1 MYKMGGRKYELVIT
15 LKSDLCAG
23 SGYSHAGIIDS
34 DVCYDCYG
42 FPYIAARRMKG
53 CLREAAELIGLT
65 EDEIGKI
72 FGQGGEE
79 KVSGIYIDNAYIE
92 NYTELR
98 RDCEKLDKQYCKY
111 ITQQNVLS
119 QFTTVKA
126 QTKIEKNGTAK
137 NNSLRFTR
145 TVNHYSPLDPKKE
158 MCFRAQVELPD
169 KLERNETER
178 EKNLEETVDKLK
190 KIAKALRNIGMNRN
204 RGLGSVRCSL
214 EGTVFE
220 KRQESEDGKNTDTER
235 PDVEN
240 IEIRDDK
247 KEYILRYSVRNISP
261 LILSTTNDFKTEKYI
276 SGRSVLGFFA
286 GAYLRSAGKSA
297 DSEDFK
303 DIFLRNQVKFGAL
316 YPAEIIRDDESRI
329 VRKDIYYPAPSYISQ
344 LKKTKKYVNV
354 TKKIPEKE
362 EECKELGLESSY
374 ASENGNRPRRLKGK
388 FVSIRKESD
397 GKNVILVKEPETDI
411 VYHHTKKSNRQNAVD
426 GNLLYT
432 SEVLREQQILAG
444 EIRGKGKYIKE
455 IVKLLKGNTLR
466 FGKSKSA
473 QYGTC
478 VLEGGLEVVCAE
490 EEKKTHTY
498 KKGSLI
504 LAVLESDAVFVNLN
518 GYTVRCDEVREQIK
532 ESLKIEEKEVP
543 SEAGDE
549 KAPLYSEIKTGIL
562 TGYYGKWNLHRP
574 SVPIVKAGSTFEFA
588 LAQDL
593 VTAEDVL
600 WTGENNGEGF
610 GRVRII
616 RNGIYNGKS
625 NKDDSNKS
633 GLSKE
638 GLNCCVA
645 EGKKEESNSKRKK
658 KPEKAADLF
667 GKIIVDEAREVL
679 LREGVNTDLQKQR
692 LQFDN
697 PAALGRIM
705 LMLAESMDKRIEDL
719 EDLKKEMKEVLKKP
733 EDTTEEAAEYMELLR
748 YVDFIKRIDSIK
760 KKPLK
765 DKVADIVSKY
775 ICKIEK
781 LEEAKQDSKEPDKD
795 FDISASVRN
804 FASGSLEYLKY
815 AEELEEAYVFFG
827 KSENDFKKEMAGLW
841 SEYLMAILV
850 QERYNLKHRED
861 SHENS

>member
-1 MYKMGGRKYELVIT
+1 MGGRKYELVIT

-23 SGYSHAGIIDS
+23 SGYSYAGIVDS
-34 DVCYDCYG
+34 DVCYDSNG
-42 FPYIAARRMKG
+42 FPYIAARRLKG
-53 CLREAAELIGLT
+53 CLREAAELIGFT
-65 EDEIGKI
+65 KEEIGKI

-92 NYTELR
+92 NYEELR

-111 ITQQNVLS
+111 ITRQNILS
-119 QFTTVKA
+119 QFTSVKA
-126 QTKIEKNGTAK
+126 QTKIEKSGTAK
-137 NNSLRFTR
+137 DNSLRFTR
-145 TVNHYSPLDPKKE
+145 TVNHYSPLDPKRE
-158 MCFRAQVELPD
+158 MRFRAQVEMPD
-169 KLERNETER
+169 EPERDEAAR

-204 RGLGSVRCSL
+204 RGLGSVKCSL
-214 EGTVFE
+214 EGPVVE
-220 KRQESEDGKNTDTER
+220 KRQDSEDGKNTDSGR
-235 PDVEN
+235 PDIEN
-240 IEIRDDK
+240 IEISDDE

-303 DIFLRNQVKFGAL
+303 NIFLRNQVKFGAL
-316 YPAEIIRDDESRI
+316 YPAEIIRDNESRI
-329 VRKDIYYPAPSYISQ
+329 VRKDIYYPAPAYISQ

-354 TKKIPEKE
+354 TKEVPEKE
-362 EECKELGLESSY
+362 RECEDLGLDPSY

-388 FVSIRKESD
+388 FVSIREESD
-397 GKNVILVKEPETDI
+397 GKNVIMVKEPETDI
-411 VYHHTKKSNRQNAVD
+411 VYHHTKKSKKQNAAD

-432 SEVLREQQILAG
+432 SEVLREQQIFAG
-444 EIRGKGKYIKE
+444 EIRGEGKYIKE
-455 IVKLLKGNTLR
+455 IVNLLKGNTLR

-518 GYTVRCDEVREQIK
+518 GYTVRCDEVREQIRK
-532 ESLKIEEKEVP
+532 SLKIEEKEVP
-543 SEAGDE
+543 SEADDE
-549 KAPLYSEIKTGIL
+549 KAELYSEIKTGIL

-574 SVPIVKAGSTFEFA
+574 SVPVVKAGSTFEFA

-593 VTAEDVL
+593 VTDEDVL

-610 GRVRII
+610 GRLRII
-616 RNGIYNGKS
+616 RNGIYSSSS
-625 NKDDSNKS
+625 NKDDSNKN
-633 GLSKE
+633 
-638 GLNCCVA
+638 GLNCCIA
-645 EGKKEESNSKRKK
+645 EAKKEKSNSKRQKK
-658 KPEKAADLF
+658 QETAAELF
-667 GKIIVDEAREVL
+667 RKIIIDEAREVL
-679 LREGVNTDLQKQR
+679 LRRAVNTDLQKQQ

-705 LMLAESMDKRIEDL
+705 LMLAESMDKRVEDL
-719 EDLKKEMKEVLKKP
+719 EALKKELKEP
-733 EDTTEEAAEYMELLR
+733 EDKTEEAAEYMGVLR

-760 KKPLK
+760 KKSLK
-765 DKVADIVSKY
+765 DKAADIVSKY

-781 LEEAKQDSKEPDKD
+781 LEETKRDSKEPDRD
-795 FDISASVRN
+795 FDISATAED
-804 FASGSLEYLKY
+804 FTGGSLEYLKDV
-815 AEELEEAYVFFG
+815 AELERAYVFFG
-827 KSENDFKKEMAGLW
+827 QSESAFKKEMAGLW

>member
-1 MYKMGGRKYELVIT
+1 MGGRKYELVIT

-23 SGYSHAGIIDS
+23 SGYSYAGIVDS
-34 DVCYDCYG
+34 DVCYDSYG
-42 FPYIAARRMKG
+42 FPYIAARRLKG
-53 CLREAAELIGLT
+53 CLREAAELIGVT
-65 EDEIGKI
+65 KEEIGKI

-92 NYTELR
+92 NYEELR

-111 ITQQNVLS
+111 ITRQNILS
-119 QFTTVKA
+119 QFTSVKA
-126 QTKIEKNGTAK
+126 QTKIEKSGTAK
-137 NNSLRFTR
+137 DNSLRFTR

-158 MCFRAQVELPD
+158 MCFRAQVEMPE
-169 KLERNETER
+169 ERERDEAER

-204 RGLGSVRCSL
+204 RGLGSVKCSL
-214 EGTVFE
+214 EGPVVE
-220 KRQESEDGKNTDTER
+220 KRQDSEDGKNTDSGR
-235 PDVEN
+235 PDLEN
-240 IEIRDDK
+240 IEISVDE

-303 DIFLRNQVKFGAL
+303 NIFLRNQVKFGAL

-329 VRKDIYYPAPSYISQ
+329 VRKDIYYPAPAYISQ

-354 TKKIPEKE
+354 TKEVPEKE
-362 EECKELGLESSY
+362 RECEDLGLDPFY

-388 FVSIRKESD
+388 FVSIREESD
-397 GKNVILVKEPETDI
+397 GKNVIMVKEPETDI
-411 VYHHTKKSNRQNAVD
+411 VYHHTKKSKKQNAAD

-432 SEVLREQQILAG
+432 SEVLREQQIFAG

-518 GYTVRCDEVREQIK
+518 GYTVRCDEVREQIRK
-532 ESLKIEEKEVP
+532 SLKIEEKEVP
-543 SEAGDE
+543 SEADDE
-549 KAPLYSEIKTGIL
+549 KAQPYSEIKAGIL

-574 SVPIVKAGSTFEFA
+574 SVPVVKAGSTFEFA

-593 VTAEDVL
+593 VTDEDVL

-610 GRVRII
+610 GRLRII
-616 RNGIYNGKS
+616 RNGIYSSSS
-625 NKDDSNKS
+625 NKDDSNKN
-633 GLSKE
+633 
-638 GLNCCVA
+638 GLNCCIA
-645 EGKKEESNSKRKK
+645 EAKKEKSNSKRQK
-658 KPEKAADLF
+658 KPETAAELF
-667 GKIIVDEAREVL
+667 RKIIIDEAREVL
-679 LREGVNTDLQKQR
+679 LRRAVNTDLQKQQ

-705 LMLAESMDKRIEDL
+705 LMLAESMDKRVEDL
-719 EDLKKEMKEVLKKP
+719 EALKKELKEP
-733 EDTTEEAAEYMELLR
+733 EDKTEEAAEYMGVLR

-760 KKPLK
+760 KKSLK
-765 DKVADIVSKY
+765 DKAADIVSKY

-781 LEEAKQDSKEPDKD
+781 LEETKRDSKEPDRD
-795 FDISASVRN
+795 FDISATAED
-804 FASGSLEYLKY
+804 FTGGSLEYLKDV
-815 AEELEEAYVFFG
+815 AELERAYVFFG
-827 KSENDFKKEMAGLW
+827 QSESAFKKEMAGLW

-861 SHENS
+861 SHGNS

>member
-1 MYKMGGRKYELVIT
+1 MGGRKYELVIT

-23 SGYSHAGIIDS
+23 SGYSYAGIVDS
-34 DVCYDCYG
+34 DVCYDSYG
-42 FPYIAARRMKG
+42 FPYIAARRLKG
-53 CLREAAELIGLT
+53 CLREAAELIGVT
-65 EDEIGKI
+65 KEEIGKI

-92 NYTELR
+92 NYEELR

-111 ITQQNVLS
+111 ITRQNILS
-119 QFTTVKA
+119 QFTSVKA
-126 QTKIEKNGTAK
+126 QTKIEKSGTAK
-137 NNSLRFTR
+137 DNSLRFTR

-158 MCFRAQVELPD
+158 MCFRAQVEMPE
-169 KLERNETER
+169 ERERDEAER

-204 RGLGSVRCSL
+204 RGLGSVKCSL
-214 EGTVFE
+214 EGPVVE
-220 KRQESEDGKNTDTER
+220 KRQDSEDGKNTDSGR
-235 PDVEN
+235 PDLEN
-240 IEIRDDK
+240 IEISVDE

-303 DIFLRNQVKFGAL
+303 NIFLRNQVKFGAL

-329 VRKDIYYPAPSYISQ
+329 VRKDIYYPAPAYISQ

-354 TKKIPEKE
+354 TKEIPEKE
-362 EECKELGLESSY
+362 RECEDLGLDPSY

-388 FVSIRKESD
+388 FVSIREESD
-397 GKNVILVKEPETDI
+397 GKNVIMVKEPETDI
-411 VYHHTKKSNRQNAVD
+411 VYHHTKKSKKQNAAD

-432 SEVLREQQILAG
+432 SEVLREQQIFAG
-444 EIRGKGKYIKE
+444 EIRGEGRYIKE

-490 EEKKTHTY
+490 KEKKTHTY

-518 GYTVRCDEVREQIK
+518 GYTVRCDEVREQIRK
-532 ESLKIEEKEVP
+532 SLKIEEKEVP
-543 SEAGDE
+543 SEADDE
-549 KAPLYSEIKTGIL
+549 KAELYSEIKTGIL

-574 SVPIVKAGSTFEFA
+574 SVPVVKAGSTFEFA

-610 GRVRII
+610 GRLRII
-616 RNGIYNGKS
+616 RNGIYSSSS
-625 NKDDSNKS
+625 NKDDSNKN
-633 GLSKE
+633 
-638 GLNCCVA
+638 GLNCCIA
-645 EGKKEESNSKRKK
+645 EAKKEESNSKRQK
-658 KPEKAADLF
+658 KPETAAELF
-667 GKIIVDEAREVL
+667 RKIIIDEAREVL
-679 LREGVNTDLQKQR
+679 LRRAVNTDLQKQQ

-705 LMLAESMDKRIEDL
+705 LMLAESMDKRAEDL
-719 EDLKKEMKEVLKKP
+719 EDLKKELKEVLKKP
-733 EDTTEEAAEYMELLR
+733 EDKREEATEYMGVLR

-760 KKPLK
+760 KKSLK
-765 DKVADIVSKY
+765 DKAADIVSKY

-781 LEEAKQDSKEPDKD
+781 LEEAKRDPKEPDKD
-795 FDISASVRN
+795 FDISASARK
-804 FASGSLEYLKY
+804 FDGGSLVYLKY
-815 AEELEEAYVFFG
+815 AEELESAYVFFG
-827 KSENDFKKEMAGLW
+827 QSESAFKKEMAGLW

>member
-1 MYKMGGRKYELVIT
+1 MGGRKYELVIT

-23 SGYSHAGIIDS
+23 SGYSYAGIVDS
-34 DVCYDCYG
+34 DVCYDSNG
-42 FPYIAARRMKG
+42 FPYIAARRLKG
-53 CLREAAELIGLT
+53 CLREAAELIGFT
-65 EDEIGKI
+65 KEEIGKI

-92 NYTELR
+92 NYEELR

-111 ITQQNVLS
+111 ITRQNILS
-119 QFTTVKA
+119 QFTSVKA
-126 QTKIEKNGTAK
+126 QTKIEKSGTAK
-137 NNSLRFTR
+137 DNSLRFTR
-145 TVNHYSPLDPKKE
+145 TVNHYSPLDPKRE
-158 MCFRAQVELPD
+158 MRFRAQVEMPD
-169 KLERNETER
+169 EPERDEAAR

-204 RGLGSVRCSL
+204 RGLGSVKCSL
-214 EGTVFE
+214 EGPVVE
-220 KRQESEDGKNTDTER
+220 KRQDSEDGKNTDSGR
-235 PDVEN
+235 PDIEN
-240 IEIRDDK
+240 IEISDDE

-303 DIFLRNQVKFGAL
+303 NIFLRNQVKFGAL
-316 YPAEIIRDDESRI
+316 YPAEIIRDNESRI
-329 VRKDIYYPAPSYISQ
+329 VRKDIYYPAPAYISQ

-354 TKKIPEKE
+354 TKEVPEKE
-362 EECKELGLESSY
+362 RECEDLGLDPSY

-388 FVSIRKESD
+388 FVSIREKSE
-397 GKNVILVKEPETDI
+397 GKNVILVKELETDI

-432 SEVLREQQILAG
+432 SEVLREQQIFAG

-504 LAVLESDAVFVNLN
+504 LAVLESDAVFVNSN
-518 GYTVRCDEVREQIK
+518 GYTVRCDEVRKQIK
-532 ESLKIEEKEVP
+532 ESLKSEEKEVL
-543 SEAGDE
+543 SEADDE
-549 KAPLYSEIKTGIL
+549 KAELYSEIKTGIL

-574 SVPIVKAGSTFEFA
+574 SVPVVKAGSTFEFA

-593 VTAEDVL
+593 VTDEDVL

-610 GRVRII
+610 GRLRII
-616 RNGIYNGKS
+616 RNGIYSSSS
-625 NKDDSNKS
+625 NKDDSNKN
-633 GLSKE
+633 
-638 GLNCCVA
+638 GLNCCIA
-645 EGKKEESNSKRKK
+645 EAKKEKSNSKRQK
-658 KPEKAADLF
+658 KPETAAELF
-667 GKIIVDEAREVL
+667 RKIIIDEAREVL
-679 LREGVNTDLQKQR
+679 LRRAVNTDLQKQQ

-705 LMLAESMDKRIEDL
+705 LMLAESMDKRVEDL
-719 EDLKKEMKEVLKKP
+719 EALKKELKEP
-733 EDTTEEAAEYMELLR
+733 EDKTEEAAEYMGVLR

-760 KKPLK
+760 KKSLK
-765 DKVADIVSKY
+765 DKAADIVSKY

-781 LEEAKQDSKEPDKD
+781 LEETKRDSKEPDKD
-795 FDISASVRN
+795 FDISASARK
-804 FASGSLEYLKY
+804 FDGGSLVYLKY
-815 AEELEEAYVFFG
+815 AEELESAYVFFG
-827 KSENDFKKEMAGLW
+827 QSESAFKKEMAGLW

>member
-1 MYKMGGRKYELVIT
+1 MGGRKYELVIT

-23 SGYSHAGIIDS
+23 SGYSYAGIVDS
-34 DVCYDCYG
+34 DVCYDSNG
-42 FPYIAARRMKG
+42 FPYIAARRLKG
-53 CLREAAELIGLT
+53 CLREAAELIGFT
-65 EDEIGKI
+65 KEEIGKI

-92 NYTELR
+92 NYEELR

-111 ITQQNVLS
+111 ITRQNILS
-119 QFTTVKA
+119 QFTSVKA
-126 QTKIEKNGTAK
+126 QTKIEKSGTAK
-137 NNSLRFTR
+137 DNSLRFTR
-145 TVNHYSPLDPKKE
+145 TVNHYSPLDPKRE
-158 MCFRAQVELPD
+158 MRFRAQVEMPD
-169 KLERNETER
+169 EPERDEAAR

-204 RGLGSVRCSL
+204 RGLGSVKCSL
-214 EGTVFE
+214 EGPVVE
-220 KRQESEDGKNTDTER
+220 KRQDSEDGKNTDSGR
-235 PDVEN
+235 PDIEN
-240 IEIRDDK
+240 IEISDDE

-303 DIFLRNQVKFGAL
+303 NIFLRNQVKFGAL
-316 YPAEIIRDDESRI
+316 YPAEIIRDNESRI
-329 VRKDIYYPAPSYISQ
+329 VRKDIYYPAPAYISQ

-354 TKKIPEKE
+354 TKEVPEKE
-362 EECKELGLESSY
+362 RECEDLGLDPSY

-388 FVSIRKESD
+388 FVSIREESD
-397 GKNVILVKEPETDI
+397 GKNVIMVKEPETDI
-411 VYHHTKKSNRQNAVD
+411 VYHHTKKSKKQNAAD

-432 SEVLREQQILAG
+432 SEVLREQQIFAG
-444 EIRGKGKYIKE
+444 EIRGEGKYIKE
-455 IVKLLKGNTLR
+455 IVNLLKGNTLR

-518 GYTVRCDEVREQIK
+518 GYTVRCDEVREQIRK
-532 ESLKIEEKEVP
+532 SLKIEEKEVP
-543 SEAGDE
+543 SEADDE
-549 KAPLYSEIKTGIL
+549 KAELYSEIKTGIL

-574 SVPIVKAGSTFEFA
+574 SVPVVKAGSTFEFA

-593 VTAEDVL
+593 VTDEDVL

-610 GRVRII
+610 GRLRII
-616 RNGIYNGKS
+616 RNGIYSSSS
-625 NKDDSNKS
+625 NKDDSNKN
-633 GLSKE
+633 
-638 GLNCCVA
+638 GLNCCIA
-645 EGKKEESNSKRKK
+645 EAKKEKSNSKRQK
-658 KPEKAADLF
+658 KPETAAELF
-667 GKIIVDEAREVL
+667 RKIIIDEAREVL
-679 LREGVNTDLQKQR
+679 LRRAVNTDLQKQQ

-705 LMLAESMDKRIEDL
+705 LMLAESMDKRVEDL
-719 EDLKKEMKEVLKKP
+719 EALKKELKEP
-733 EDTTEEAAEYMELLR
+733 EDKTEEAAEYMGVLR

-760 KKPLK
+760 KKSLK
-765 DKVADIVSKY
+765 DKAADIVSKY

-781 LEEAKQDSKEPDKD
+781 LEETKRDSKEPDRD
-795 FDISASVRN
+795 FDISATAED
-804 FASGSLEYLKY
+804 FTGGSLEYLKDV
-815 AEELEEAYVFFG
+815 AELERAYVFFG
-827 KSENDFKKEMAGLW
+827 QSESAFKKEMAGLW

>member
-1 MYKMGGRKYELVIT
+1 MGGRKYELVIT

-23 SGYSHAGIIDS
+23 SGYSYAGIVDS
-34 DVCYDCYG
+34 DVCYDSNG
-42 FPYIAARRMKG
+42 FPYIAARRLKG
-53 CLREAAELIGLT
+53 CLREAAELIGFT
-65 EDEIGKI
+65 KEEIGKI

-92 NYTELR
+92 NYEELR

-111 ITQQNVLS
+111 ITRQNILS
-119 QFTTVKA
+119 QFTSVKA
-126 QTKIEKNGTAK
+126 QTKIEKSGTAK
-137 NNSLRFTR
+137 DNSLRFTR
-145 TVNHYSPLDPKKE
+145 TVNHYSPLDPKRE
-158 MCFRAQVELPD
+158 MRFRAQVEMPD
-169 KLERNETER
+169 EPERDEAAR

-204 RGLGSVRCSL
+204 RGLGSVKCSL
-214 EGTVFE
+214 EGPVVE
-220 KRQESEDGKNTDTER
+220 KRQDSEEAKNTDSGR
-235 PDVEN
+235 PD
-240 IEIRDDK
+240 IEISGDE

-286 GAYLRSAGKSA
+286 GAYLSSAGKSA

-303 DIFLRNQVKFGAL
+303 NIFLRNQVKFGAL
-316 YPAEIIRDDESRI
+316 YPAEIIRDNESRI
-329 VRKDIYYPAPSYISQ
+329 VRKDIYYPAPAYISQ

-354 TKKIPEKE
+354 TKEVPEKE
-362 EECKELGLESSY
+362 RECEDLGLDPSY

-388 FVSIRKESD
+388 FVSIREKSE
-397 GKNVILVKEPETDI
+397 GKNVILVKELETDI

-432 SEVLREQQILAG
+432 SEVLREQQIFAG

-504 LAVLESDAVFVNLN
+504 LAVLESDAVFVNSN
-518 GYTVRCDEVREQIK
+518 GYTVRCDEVRKQIK
-532 ESLKIEEKEVP
+532 ESLKSEEKEVL
-543 SEAGDE
+543 SEADDE
-549 KAPLYSEIKTGIL
+549 KAELYSEIKTGIL

-574 SVPIVKAGSTFEFA
+574 SVPVVKAGSTFEFA

-593 VTAEDVL
+593 VTDEDVL

-610 GRVRII
+610 GRLRII
-616 RNGIYNGKS
+616 RNGIYSSSS
-625 NKDDSNKS
+625 NKDDSNKN
-633 GLSKE
+633 
-638 GLNCCVA
+638 GLNCCIA
-645 EGKKEESNSKRKK
+645 EAKKEKSNSKRQK
-658 KPEKAADLF
+658 KPETAAELF
-667 GKIIVDEAREVL
+667 RKIIIDEAREVL
-679 LREGVNTDLQKQR
+679 LRRAVNTDLQKQQ

-705 LMLAESMDKRIEDL
+705 LMLAESMDKRVEDL
-719 EDLKKEMKEVLKKP
+719 EALKKELKEP
-733 EDTTEEAAEYMELLR
+733 EDKTEEAAEYMGVLR

-760 KKPLK
+760 KKSLK
-765 DKVADIVSKY
+765 DKAADIVSTY

-781 LEEAKQDSKEPDKD
+781 LEETKRDPKEPDWD
-795 FDISASVRN
+795 FDVSASARK
-804 FASGSLEYLKY
+804 FDGGSLEYLDD
-815 AEELEEAYVFFG
+815 ASELESAYVFFG
-827 KSENDFKKEMAGLW
+827 QSESAFKKEMAGLW

>member
-1 MYKMGGRKYELVIT
+1 MGGRKYELVIT

-23 SGYSHAGIIDS
+23 SGYSYAGIVDS
-34 DVCYDCYG
+34 DVCYDSYG
-42 FPYIAARRMKG
+42 FPYIAARRLKG
-53 CLREAAELIGLT
+53 CLREAAELIGVAK
-65 EDEIGKI
+65 EEIGKI

-92 NYTELR
+92 SYAELR
-98 RDCEKLDKQYCKY
+98 KDCEKLDKQYRKY
-111 ITQQNVLS
+111 ITRQNILS
-119 QFTTVKA
+119 QFTSVKA
-126 QTKIEKNGTAK
+126 QTKIEKSGTAK
-137 NNSLRFTR
+137 DNSLRFTR
-145 TVNHYSPLDPKKE
+145 TVNHYSPLAPKKE
-158 MCFRAQVELPD
+158 MCFRAQVEMPD
-169 KLERNETER
+169 EPERNEAER
-178 EKNLEETVDKLK
+178 EKNLEETVDQLK

-214 EGTVFE
+214 EGPVFE
-220 KRQESEDGKNTDTER
+220 KRQDSEDGKKTDSGQ
-235 PDVEN
+235 PDLEN
-240 IEIRDDK
+240 IEISDDE
-247 KEYILRYSVRNISP
+247 KEYILRYSVKNMSP

-303 DIFLRNQVKFGAL
+303 DIFLRNGVKFGAL
-316 YPAEIIRDDESRI
+316 YPAEIIRDDEGRI
-329 VRKDIYYPAPSYISQ
+329 VRKDIYYPAPAYISQ

-354 TKKIPEKE
+354 TKEIPEKQK
-362 EECKELGLESSY
+362 ECEALGLDPSY
-374 ASENGNRPRRLKGK
+374 ATENGNRPRRLKGK
-388 FVSIRKESD
+388 FVSIREESD

-432 SEVLREQQILAG
+432 SEVLREQQIFAG
-444 EIRGKGKYIKE
+444 EIRGKDKYIKE
-455 IVKLLKGNTLR
+455 IVQILKGNTLR

-490 EEKKTHTY
+490 DEKKKHIY
-498 KKGSLI
+498 KKDSLI
-504 LAVLESDAVFVNLN
+504 LAVLESDAVFVNSN

-532 ESLKIEEKEVP
+532 ESLKNGEKEVL
-543 SEAGDE
+543 SEADDE
-549 KAPLYSEIKTGIL
+549 KAELYSEIKTGIL

-574 SVPIVKAGSTFEFA
+574 SVPVVKAGSTFEFV

-610 GRVRII
+610 GRLRII
-616 RNGIYNGKS
+616 RNGIYNRKS

-633 GLSKE
+633 GLNKDD
-638 GLNCCVA
+638 LNFCIA
-645 EGKKEESNSKRKK
+645 EAKKEESNSKRQK
-658 KPEKAADLF
+658 KPETAAELF
-667 GKIIVDEAREVL
+667 RKIIIDEAREVL
-679 LREGVNTDLQKQR
+679 LREGVNTDLQKQQ
-692 LQFDN
+692 LQFEN

-705 LMLAESMDKRIEDL
+705 LMLAESMDKRAEDL
-719 EDLKKEMKEVLKKP
+719 VDLKKELTEVLKNL
-733 EDTTEEAAEYMELLR
+733 EDKTEEASEYMELLR

-760 KKPLK
+760 KKSLK
-765 DKVADIVSKY
+765 DKAADIVSKY
-775 ICKIEK
+775 ICKIEQ
-781 LEEAKQDSKEPDKD
+781 LEETKRDPKEPDRD
-795 FDISASVRN
+795 FDISASARK
-804 FASGSLEYLKY
+804 FDGGSLEYLKDV
-815 AEELEEAYVFFG
+815 AELESAYVFFG
-827 KSENDFKKEMAGLW
+827 QSEPAFKKEMAGLW

>member
-1 MYKMGGRKYELVIT
+1 MGGRKYELVIT

-23 SGYSHAGIIDS
+23 SGYSYAGIVDS
-34 DVCYDCYG
+34 DVCYDSNG
-42 FPYIAARRMKG
+42 FPYIAARRLKG
-53 CLREAAELIGLT
+53 CLREAAELIGFT
-65 EDEIGKI
+65 KEEIGKI

-92 NYTELR
+92 NYEELR

-111 ITQQNVLS
+111 ITRQNILS
-119 QFTTVKA
+119 QFTSVKA
-126 QTKIEKNGTAK
+126 QTKIEKSGTAK
-137 NNSLRFTR
+137 DNSLRFTR
-145 TVNHYSPLDPKKE
+145 TVNHYSPLDPKRE
-158 MCFRAQVELPD
+158 MRFRAQVEMPD
-169 KLERNETER
+169 EPERNEAAR

-204 RGLGSVRCSL
+204 RGLGSVKCSL
-214 EGTVFE
+214 EGPVVE
-220 KRQESEDGKNTDTER
+220 KRQDSEDGKNTDSGR
-235 PDVEN
+235 PDIEN
-240 IEIRDDK
+240 IEISDDE

-303 DIFLRNQVKFGAL
+303 NIFLRNQVKFGAL
-316 YPAEIIRDDESRI
+316 YPAEIIRDNESRI
-329 VRKDIYYPAPSYISQ
+329 VRKDIYYPAPAYISQ

-354 TKKIPEKE
+354 TKEVPEKE
-362 EECKELGLESSY
+362 RECEDLGLDPSY

-388 FVSIRKESD
+388 FVSIREKSE
-397 GKNVILVKEPETDI
+397 GKNVILVKELETDI

-432 SEVLREQQILAG
+432 SEVLREQQIFAG

-504 LAVLESDAVFVNLN
+504 LAVLESDAVFVNSN
-518 GYTVRCDEVREQIK
+518 GYTVRCDEVRKQIK
-532 ESLKIEEKEVP
+532 ESLKSEEKEVL
-543 SEAGDE
+543 SEADDE
-549 KAPLYSEIKTGIL
+549 KAELYSEIKTGIL
-562 TGYYGKWNLHRP
+562 IGYYGKWNLHRP
-574 SVPIVKAGSTFEFA
+574 SVPVVKAGSTFEFA

-593 VTAEDVL
+593 VTDEDVL

-610 GRVRII
+610 GRLRII
-616 RNGIYNGKS
+616 RNGIYSSSS
-625 NKDDSNKS
+625 NKDDSNKN
-633 GLSKE
+633 
-638 GLNCCVA
+638 GLNCCIA
-645 EGKKEESNSKRKK
+645 EAKKEKSNSKRQK
-658 KPEKAADLF
+658 KPETAAELF
-667 GKIIVDEAREVL
+667 RKIIIDEAREVL
-679 LREGVNTDLQKQR
+679 LRRAVNTDLQKQQ

-705 LMLAESMDKRIEDL
+705 LMLAESMDKRVEDL
-719 EDLKKEMKEVLKKP
+719 EALKKELKEP
-733 EDTTEEAAEYMELLR
+733 EDKTEEAAEYMGVLR

-760 KKPLK
+760 KKSLK
-765 DKVADIVSKY
+765 DKAADIVSKY

-781 LEEAKQDSKEPDKD
+781 LEETKRDSKEPDRD
-795 FDISASVRN
+795 FDISATAED
-804 FASGSLEYLKY
+804 FTGGSLEYLKDV
-815 AEELEEAYVFFG
+815 AEIERAYVFFG
-827 KSENDFKKEMAGLW
+827 QSESAFKKEMAGLW

-861 SHENS
+861 SHGNS

>member
-1 MYKMGGRKYELVIT
+1 MGGRKYELVIT

-23 SGYSHAGIIDS
+23 SGYSYAGIVDS
-34 DVCYDCYG
+34 DVCYDSNG
-42 FPYIAARRMKG
+42 FPYIAARRLKG
-53 CLREAAELIGLT
+53 CLREAAELIGFT
-65 EDEIGKI
+65 KEEIGKI

-92 NYTELR
+92 NYEELR

-111 ITQQNVLS
+111 ITRQNILS
-119 QFTTVKA
+119 QFTSVKA
-126 QTKIEKNGTAK
+126 QTKIEKSGTAK
-137 NNSLRFTR
+137 DNSLRFTR
-145 TVNHYSPLDPKKE
+145 TVNHYSPLDPKRE
-158 MCFRAQVELPD
+158 MRFRAQVEMPD
-169 KLERNETER
+169 EPERDEAAR

-204 RGLGSVRCSL
+204 RGLGSVKCSL
-214 EGTVFE
+214 EGPVVE
-220 KRQESEDGKNTDTER
+220 KRQDSEEAKNTDSGR
-235 PDVEN
+235 PD
-240 IEIRDDK
+240 IEISGDE

-286 GAYLRSAGKSA
+286 GAYLSSAGKSA

-303 DIFLRNQVKFGAL
+303 NIFLRNQVKFGAL
-316 YPAEIIRDDESRI
+316 YPAEIIRDNESRI
-329 VRKDIYYPAPSYISQ
+329 VRKDIYYPAPAYISQ

-354 TKKIPEKE
+354 TKEVPEKE
-362 EECKELGLESSY
+362 RECEDLGLDPSY

-388 FVSIRKESD
+388 FVSIREKSE
-397 GKNVILVKEPETDI
+397 GKNVILVKELETDI

-432 SEVLREQQILAG
+432 SEVLREQQIFAG

-504 LAVLESDAVFVNLN
+504 LAVLESDAVFVNSN
-518 GYTVRCDEVREQIK
+518 GYTVRCDEVRKQIK
-532 ESLKIEEKEVP
+532 ESLKSEEKEVL
-543 SEAGDE
+543 SEADDE
-549 KAPLYSEIKTGIL
+549 KAELYSEIKTGIL

-574 SVPIVKAGSTFEFA
+574 SVPVVKAGSTFEFA

-593 VTAEDVL
+593 VTDEDVL

-610 GRVRII
+610 GRLRII
-616 RNGIYNGKS
+616 RNGIYSSSS
-625 NKDDSNKS
+625 NKDDSNKN
-633 GLSKE
+633 
-638 GLNCCVA
+638 GLNCCIA
-645 EGKKEESNSKRKK
+645 EAKKEKSNSKRQK
-658 KPEKAADLF
+658 KPETAAELF
-667 GKIIVDEAREVL
+667 RKIIIDEAREVL
-679 LREGVNTDLQKQR
+679 LRRAVNTDLQKQQ

-705 LMLAESMDKRIEDL
+705 LMLAESMDKRVEDL
-719 EDLKKEMKEVLKKP
+719 EALKKELKEP
-733 EDTTEEAAEYMELLR
+733 EDKTEEAAEYMGVLR

-760 KKPLK
+760 KKSLK
-765 DKVADIVSKY
+765 DKAADIVSKY

-781 LEEAKQDSKEPDKD
+781 LEETKRDPKEPDRD
-795 FDISASVRN
+795 FDVSASARK
-804 FASGSLEYLKY
+804 FDGGSLEYLDD
-815 AEELEEAYVFFG
+815 ASELESAYVFFG
-827 KSENDFKKEMAGLW
+827 QSEFAFKKEMAGLW

>member
-1 MYKMGGRKYELVIT
+1 MGGRKYELVIT

-23 SGYSHAGIIDS
+23 SGYSYAGIVDS
-34 DVCYDCYG
+34 DVCYDSYG
-42 FPYIAARRMKG
+42 FPYIAARRLKG
-53 CLREAAELIGLT
+53 CLREAAELIGVT
-65 EDEIGKI
+65 KEEIGKI

-92 NYTELR
+92 NYEELR

-111 ITQQNVLS
+111 ITRQNILS
-119 QFTTVKA
+119 QFTSVKA
-126 QTKIEKNGTAK
+126 QTKIEKSGTAK
-137 NNSLRFTR
+137 DNSLRFTR

-158 MCFRAQVELPD
+158 MCFRAQVEMPE
-169 KLERNETER
+169 ERERDEAER

-204 RGLGSVRCSL
+204 RGLGSVKCSL
-214 EGTVFE
+214 EGPVVE
-220 KRQESEDGKNTDTER
+220 KRQDSEDGKNTDSGR
-235 PDVEN
+235 PDLEN
-240 IEIRDDK
+240 IEISVDE

-303 DIFLRNQVKFGAL
+303 NIFLRNQVKFGAL

-329 VRKDIYYPAPSYISQ
+329 VRKDIYYPAPAYISQ

-354 TKKIPEKE
+354 TKEIPEKE
-362 EECKELGLESSY
+362 RECEDLGLDPSY

-388 FVSIRKESD
+388 FVSIREESD
-397 GKNVILVKEPETDI
+397 GKNVIMVKEPETDI
-411 VYHHTKKSNRQNAVD
+411 VYHHTKKSKKQNAAD

-432 SEVLREQQILAG
+432 SEVLREQQIFAG
-444 EIRGKGKYIKE
+444 EIRGEGRYIKE

-518 GYTVRCDEVREQIK
+518 GYTVRCDEVREQIRK
-532 ESLKIEEKEVP
+532 SLKIEEKEVP
-543 SEAGDE
+543 SEADDE
-549 KAPLYSEIKTGIL
+549 KAELYSEIKTGIL

-574 SVPIVKAGSTFEFA
+574 SVPVVKAGSTFEFA

-610 GRVRII
+610 GRLRII
-616 RNGIYNGKS
+616 RNGIYSSSS
-625 NKDDSNKS
+625 NKDDSNKN
-633 GLSKE
+633 
-638 GLNCCVA
+638 GLNCCIA
-645 EGKKEESNSKRKK
+645 EAKKEESNSKRQK
-658 KPEKAADLF
+658 KPETAAELF
-667 GKIIVDEAREVL
+667 RKIIIDEAREVL
-679 LREGVNTDLQKQR
+679 LRRAVNTDLQKQQ

-705 LMLAESMDKRIEDL
+705 LMLAESMDKRAEDL
-719 EDLKKEMKEVLKKP
+719 EDLKKELKEVLKKP
-733 EDTTEEAAEYMELLR
+733 EDKREEATEYMGVLR

-760 KKPLK
+760 KKSLK
-765 DKVADIVSKY
+765 DKAADIVSKY

-781 LEEAKQDSKEPDKD
+781 LEEAKRDPKEPDKD
-795 FDISASVRN
+795 FDISASARK
-804 FASGSLEYLKY
+804 FDGGSLVYLKY
-815 AEELEEAYVFFG
+815 AEELESAYVFFG
-827 KSENDFKKEMAGLW
+827 QSESAFKKEMAGLW

>member
-1 MYKMGGRKYELVIT
+1 MGGRKYELVIT

-23 SGYSHAGIIDS
+23 SGYSYAGIVDS
-34 DVCYDCYG
+34 DVCYDSYG
-42 FPYIAARRMKG
+42 FPYIAARRLKG
-53 CLREAAELIGLT
+53 CLREAAELIGVT
-65 EDEIGKI
+65 KEEIGKI

-92 NYTELR
+92 NYEELR

-111 ITQQNVLS
+111 ITRQNILS
-119 QFTTVKA
+119 QFTSVKA
-126 QTKIEKNGTAK
+126 QTKIEKSGTAK
-137 NNSLRFTR
+137 DNSLRFTR

-158 MCFRAQVELPD
+158 MCFRAQVEMPE
-169 KLERNETER
+169 ERERDEAER

-204 RGLGSVRCSL
+204 RGLGSVKCSL
-214 EGTVFE
+214 EGPVVE
-220 KRQESEDGKNTDTER
+220 KRQDSEDGKNTDSGR
-235 PDVEN
+235 PDLEN
-240 IEIRDDK
+240 IEISVDE

-303 DIFLRNQVKFGAL
+303 NIFLRNQVKFGAL

-329 VRKDIYYPAPSYISQ
+329 VRKDIYYPAPAYISQ

-354 TKKIPEKE
+354 TKEIPEKE
-362 EECKELGLESSY
+362 RECEDLGLDPSY

-388 FVSIRKESD
+388 FVSIREESD
-397 GKNVILVKEPETDI
+397 GKNVIMVKEPETDI
-411 VYHHTKKSNRQNAVD
+411 VYHHTKKSKKQNAAD

-432 SEVLREQQILAG
+432 SEVLREQQIFAG
-444 EIRGKGKYIKE
+444 EIRGEGKYIKE
-455 IVKLLKGNTLR
+455 IVNLLKGNTLR

-518 GYTVRCDEVREQIK
+518 GYTVRCDEVREQIRK
-532 ESLKIEEKEVP
+532 SLKIEEKEVP
-543 SEAGDE
+543 SEADDE
-549 KAPLYSEIKTGIL
+549 KAQPYSEIKAGIL

-574 SVPIVKAGSTFEFA
+574 SVPVVKAGSTFEFA

-593 VTAEDVL
+593 VTDEDVL

-610 GRVRII
+610 GRLRII
-616 RNGIYNGKS
+616 RNGIYSSSS
-625 NKDDSNKS
+625 NKDDSNKN
-633 GLSKE
+633 
-638 GLNCCVA
+638 GLNCCIA
-645 EGKKEESNSKRKK
+645 EAKKEKSNSKRQK
-658 KPEKAADLF
+658 KPETAAELF
-667 GKIIVDEAREVL
+667 RKIIIDEAREVL
-679 LREGVNTDLQKQR
+679 LRRAVNTDLQKQQ

-705 LMLAESMDKRIEDL
+705 LMLAESMDKRVEDL
-719 EDLKKEMKEVLKKP
+719 EALKKELKEP
-733 EDTTEEAAEYMELLR
+733 EDKTEEAAEYMGVLR

-760 KKPLK
+760 KKSLK
-765 DKVADIVSKY
+765 DKAADIVSKY

-781 LEEAKQDSKEPDKD
+781 LEETKRDPKEPDRD
-795 FDISASVRN
+795 FDISATAED
-804 FASGSLEYLKY
+804 FTGGSLEYLKDV
-815 AEELEEAYVFFG
+815 AELERAYVFFG
-827 KSENDFKKEMAGLW
+827 QSESAFKKEMAGLW

>member
-1 MYKMGGRKYELVIT
+1 MGGRKYELVIT

-23 SGYSHAGIIDS
+23 SGYSYAGIVDS
-34 DVCYDCYG
+34 DVCYDSNG
-42 FPYIAARRMKG
+42 FPYIAARRLKG
-53 CLREAAELIGLT
+53 CLREAAELIGFT
-65 EDEIGKI
+65 KEEIGKI

-92 NYTELR
+92 NYEELR

-111 ITQQNVLS
+111 ITRQNILS
-119 QFTTVKA
+119 QFTSVKA
-126 QTKIEKNGTAK
+126 QTKIEKSGTAK
-137 NNSLRFTR
+137 DNSLRFTR
-145 TVNHYSPLDPKKE
+145 TVNHYSPLDPKRE
-158 MCFRAQVELPD
+158 MRFRAQVEMPD
-169 KLERNETER
+169 EPERNEAAR

-204 RGLGSVRCSL
+204 RGLGSVKCSL
-214 EGTVFE
+214 EGPVVE
-220 KRQESEDGKNTDTER
+220 KRQDSEDGKNTDSGR
-235 PDVEN
+235 PDIEN
-240 IEIRDDK
+240 IEISDDE

-303 DIFLRNQVKFGAL
+303 NIFLRNQVKFGAL
-316 YPAEIIRDDESRI
+316 YPAEIIRDNESRI
-329 VRKDIYYPAPSYISQ
+329 VRKDIYYPAPAYISQ

-354 TKKIPEKE
+354 TKEVPEKE
-362 EECKELGLESSY
+362 RECEDLGLDPSY

-388 FVSIRKESD
+388 FVSIREESD
-397 GKNVILVKEPETDI
+397 GKNVIMVKEPETDI
-411 VYHHTKKSNRQNAVD
+411 VYHHTKKSKKQNAAD

-432 SEVLREQQILAG
+432 SEVLREQQIFAG
-444 EIRGKGKYIKE
+444 EIRGEGKYIKE
-455 IVKLLKGNTLR
+455 IVNLLKGNTLR

-504 LAVLESDAVFVNLN
+504 LAVLESDAVFVNSN
-518 GYTVRCDEVREQIK
+518 GYTVRCDEVRKQIK
-532 ESLKIEEKEVP
+532 ESLKSEEKEVL
-543 SEAGDE
+543 SEADDE
-549 KAPLYSEIKTGIL
+549 KAELYSEIKTGIL

-574 SVPIVKAGSTFEFA
+574 SVPVVKAGSTFEFA

-593 VTAEDVL
+593 VTDEDVL

-610 GRVRII
+610 GRLRII
-616 RNGIYNGKS
+616 RNGIYSSSS
-625 NKDDSNKS
+625 NKDDSNKN
-633 GLSKE
+633 
-638 GLNCCVA
+638 GLNCCIA
-645 EGKKEESNSKRKK
+645 EAKKEKSNSKRQK
-658 KPEKAADLF
+658 KPETAAELF
-667 GKIIVDEAREVL
+667 RKIIIDEAREVL
-679 LREGVNTDLQKQR
+679 LRRAVNTNLQKQQ

-705 LMLAESMDKRIEDL
+705 LMLAESMDKRVEDL
-719 EDLKKEMKEVLKKP
+719 EALKKELKEP
-733 EDTTEEAAEYMELLR
+733 EDKTEEAAEYMGVLR

-760 KKPLK
+760 KKSLK
-765 DKVADIVSKY
+765 DKAADIVSKY

-781 LEEAKQDSKEPDKD
+781 LEETKRDSKEPDRD
-795 FDISASVRN
+795 FDISATAED
-804 FASGSLEYLKY
+804 FTGGSLEYLKDV
-815 AEELEEAYVFFG
+815 AELERAYVFFG
-827 KSENDFKKEMAGLW
+827 QSESAFKKEMAGLW

-861 SHENS
+861 SHGNS

>member
-1 MYKMGGRKYELVIT
+1 MGGRKYELVIT

-23 SGYSHAGIIDS
+23 SGYSYAGIVDS
-34 DVCYDCYG
+34 DVCYDSNG
-42 FPYIAARRMKG
+42 FPYIAARRLKG
-53 CLREAAELIGLT
+53 CLREAAELIGFT
-65 EDEIGKI
+65 KEEIGKI

-92 NYTELR
+92 NYEELR

-111 ITQQNVLS
+111 ITRQNILS
-119 QFTTVKA
+119 QFTSVKA
-126 QTKIEKNGTAK
+126 QTKIEKSGTAK
-137 NNSLRFTR
+137 DNSLRFTR
-145 TVNHYSPLDPKKE
+145 TVNHYSPLDPKRE
-158 MCFRAQVELPD
+158 MRFRAQVEMPD
-169 KLERNETER
+169 EPERDEAAR

-204 RGLGSVRCSL
+204 RGLGSVKCSL
-214 EGTVFE
+214 EGPVVE
-220 KRQESEDGKNTDTER
+220 KRQDSEDGKNTDSGR
-235 PDVEN
+235 PDIEN
-240 IEIRDDK
+240 IEISDDE

-303 DIFLRNQVKFGAL
+303 NIFLRNQVKFGAL
-316 YPAEIIRDDESRI
+316 YPAEIIRDNESRI
-329 VRKDIYYPAPSYISQ
+329 VRKDIYYPAPAYISQ

-354 TKKIPEKE
+354 TKEVPEKE
-362 EECKELGLESSY
+362 RECEDLGLDPSY

-388 FVSIRKESD
+388 FVSIREESD
-397 GKNVILVKEPETDI
+397 GKNVIMVKEPETDI
-411 VYHHTKKSNRQNAVD
+411 VYHHTKKSKKQNADD
-426 GNLLYT
+426 GKHLYT
-432 SEVLREQQILAG
+432 SEVLREQQIFAG
-444 EIRGKGKYIKE
+444 EIRGEGKYIKE
-455 IVKLLKGNTLR
+455 IVNLLKGNTLR

-518 GYTVRCDEVREQIK
+518 GYTVRCDEVREQIRK
-532 ESLKIEEKEVP
+532 SLKIEEKEVP
-543 SEAGDE
+543 SEADDE
-549 KAPLYSEIKTGIL
+549 KAELYSEIKTGIL

-574 SVPIVKAGSTFEFA
+574 SVPVVKAGSTFEFA

-593 VTAEDVL
+593 VTDEDVL

-610 GRVRII
+610 GRLRII
-616 RNGIYNGKS
+616 RNGIYSSSS
-625 NKDDSNKS
+625 NKDDSNKN
-633 GLSKE
+633 
-638 GLNCCVA
+638 GLNCCIA
-645 EGKKEESNSKRKK
+645 EAKKEKSNSKRQK
-658 KPEKAADLF
+658 KPETAAELF
-667 GKIIVDEAREVL
+667 RKIIIDEAREVL
-679 LREGVNTDLQKQR
+679 LRRAVNTDLQKQQ

-705 LMLAESMDKRIEDL
+705 LMLAESMDKRVEDL
-719 EDLKKEMKEVLKKP
+719 EALKKELKEP
-733 EDTTEEAAEYMELLR
+733 EDKTEEAAEYMGVLR

-760 KKPLK
+760 KKSLK
-765 DKVADIVSKY
+765 DKAADIVSKY

-781 LEEAKQDSKEPDKD
+781 LEETKRDSKEPDRD
-795 FDISASVRN
+795 FDISATAED
-804 FASGSLEYLKY
+804 FTGGSLEYLKDV
-815 AEELEEAYVFFG
+815 AELERAYVFFG
-827 KSENDFKKEMAGLW
+827 QSESAFKKEMAGLW

>member
-1 MYKMGGRKYELVIT
+1 MGGRKYELVIT

-23 SGYSHAGIIDS
+23 SGYSYAGIVDS
-34 DVCYDCYG
+34 DVCYDSYG
-42 FPYIAARRMKG
+42 FPYIAARRLKG
-53 CLREAAELIGLT
+53 CLREAAELIGFT
-65 EDEIGKI
+65 KEEIGKI

-92 NYTELR
+92 NYEELR

-111 ITQQNVLS
+111 ITRQNILS
-119 QFTTVKA
+119 QFTSVKA
-126 QTKIEKNGTAK
+126 QTKIEKSGTAK
-137 NNSLRFTR
+137 DNSLRFTR
-145 TVNHYSPLDPKKE
+145 TVNHYSPLDPKRE
-158 MCFRAQVELPD
+158 MRFRAQVEMPD
-169 KLERNETER
+169 EPERDEAAR

-204 RGLGSVRCSL
+204 RGLGSVKCSL
-214 EGTVFE
+214 EGPVVE
-220 KRQESEDGKNTDTER
+220 KRQDSEDGKNTDSGR
-235 PDVEN
+235 PDIEN
-240 IEIRDDK
+240 IEISDDE

-286 GAYLRSAGKSA
+286 GAYLSSAGKSA

-303 DIFLRNQVKFGAL
+303 NIFLRNQVKFGAL
-316 YPAEIIRDDESRI
+316 YPAEIIRDNESRI
-329 VRKDIYYPAPSYISQ
+329 VRKDIYYPAPAYISQ

-354 TKKIPEKE
+354 TKEVPEKE
-362 EECKELGLESSY
+362 RECEDLGLDPSY

-388 FVSIRKESD
+388 FVSIREKSE
-397 GKNVILVKEPETDI
+397 GKNVILVKELETDI

-432 SEVLREQQILAG
+432 SEVLREQQIFAG

-504 LAVLESDAVFVNLN
+504 LAVLESDAVFVNSN
-518 GYTVRCDEVREQIK
+518 GYTVRCDEVRKQIK
-532 ESLKIEEKEVP
+532 ESLKSEEKEVL
-543 SEAGDE
+543 SEADDE
-549 KAPLYSEIKTGIL
+549 KAELYSEIKTGIL

-574 SVPIVKAGSTFEFA
+574 SVPVVKAGSTFEFA

-593 VTAEDVL
+593 VTDEDVL

-610 GRVRII
+610 GRLRII
-616 RNGIYNGKS
+616 RNGIYSSSS
-625 NKDDSNKS
+625 NKDDSNKN
-633 GLSKE
+633 
-638 GLNCCVA
+638 GLNCCIA
-645 EGKKEESNSKRKK
+645 EAKKEKSNSKRQK
-658 KPEKAADLF
+658 KPETAAELF
-667 GKIIVDEAREVL
+667 RKIIIDEAREVL
-679 LREGVNTDLQKQR
+679 LRRAVNTDLQKQQ

-705 LMLAESMDKRIEDL
+705 LMLAESMDKRVEDL
-719 EDLKKEMKEVLKKP
+719 EALKKELKEP
-733 EDTTEEAAEYMELLR
+733 EDKTEEAAEYMGVLR

-760 KKPLK
+760 KKSLK
-765 DKVADIVSKY
+765 DKAADIVSKY

-781 LEEAKQDSKEPDKD
+781 LEETKRDPKEPDRD
-795 FDISASVRN
+795 FDISATAED
-804 FASGSLEYLKY
+804 FTGGSLEYLKDV
-815 AEELEEAYVFFG
+815 AEIERAYVFFG
-827 KSENDFKKEMAGLW
+827 QSESAFKKEMAGLW

-861 SHENS
+861 SHGNS

>member
-1 MYKMGGRKYELVIT
+1 MGGRKYELVIT

-23 SGYSHAGIIDS
+23 SGYSYAGIVDS
-34 DVCYDCYG
+34 DVCYDSYG
-42 FPYIAARRMKG
+42 FPYIAARRLKG
-53 CLREAAELIGLT
+53 CLREAAELIGVT
-65 EDEIGKI
+65 KEEIGKI

-92 NYTELR
+92 NYEELR

-111 ITQQNVLS
+111 ITRQNILS
-119 QFTTVKA
+119 QFTSVKA
-126 QTKIEKNGTAK
+126 QTKIEKSGTAK
-137 NNSLRFTR
+137 DNSLRFTR
-145 TVNHYSPLDPKKE
+145 TVNHYSPLNPKKE
-158 MCFRAQVELPD
+158 MRFRAQVEMPE
-169 KLERNETER
+169 ERERDEAER

-214 EGTVFE
+214 EGPVFE
-220 KRQESEDGKNTDTER
+220 KRQDSEDGKNTDSGR

-240 IEIRDDK
+240 IEISVDE

-286 GAYLRSAGKSA
+286 GAYLSSAGKSA
-297 DSEDFK
+297 DSDEFK

-316 YPAEIIRDDESRI
+316 YPAEIIRDDEDRI
-329 VRKDIYYPAPSYISQ
+329 VRKDIYYPAPAYISQ
-344 LKKTKKYVNV
+344 LKKTKKCVNV

-362 EECKELGLESSY
+362 KECEDLGLDPSY

-388 FVSIRKESD
+388 FVSIREESE

-411 VYHHTKKSNRQNAVD
+411 VYHHTKKSKKQNAAD

-432 SEVLREQQILAG
+432 SEVLREQQIFAG

-455 IVKLLKGNTLR
+455 IVKLLKGNPLR

-498 KKGSLI
+498 KKDSLI
-504 LAVLESDAVFVNLN
+504 LAVLESDAVFVNSN
-518 GYTVRCDEVREQIK
+518 GYTVRCDEVRKQIK
-532 ESLKIEEKEVP
+532 ESLKNEEKEVL
-543 SEAGDE
+543 SEADDE
-549 KAPLYSEIKTGIL
+549 KAELYSEIKTGIL

-574 SVPIVKAGSTFEFA
+574 SVPVVKAGSTFEFA

-593 VTAEDVL
+593 VTDEDVL

-610 GRVRII
+610 GRLRII
-616 RNGIYNGKS
+616 RNGIYSSSS
-625 NKDDSNKS
+625 NKDDSNKN
-633 GLSKE
+633 
-638 GLNCCVA
+638 GLNCYIA
-645 EGKKEESNSKRKK
+645 EAKKEKSNSKRQK
-658 KPEKAADLF
+658 KPETAAELF
-667 GKIIVDEAREVL
+667 RKIIIDEAREVL
-679 LREGVNTDLQKQR
+679 LRRAVNTDLQKQQ

-705 LMLAESMDKRIEDL
+705 LMLAESMDKRVEDL
-719 EDLKKEMKEVLKKP
+719 EALKKELKEP
-733 EDTTEEAAEYMELLR
+733 EDKTEEAAEYMGVLR

-760 KKPLK
+760 KKSLK
-765 DKVADIVSKY
+765 DKAADIVSKY

-781 LEEAKQDSKEPDKD
+781 LEETKRDSKEPDRD
-795 FDISASVRN
+795 FDISATAED
-804 FASGSLEYLKY
+804 FTGGSLEYLKDV
-815 AEELEEAYVFFG
+815 AELERAYVFFG
-827 KSENDFKKEMAGLW
+827 QSESAFKKEMAGLW

-861 SHENS
+861 SHGNS

>member
-1 MYKMGGRKYELVIT
+1 MGGRKYELVIT

-23 SGYSHAGIIDS
+23 SGYSYAGIVDS
-34 DVCYDCYG
+34 YVCYDSNG
-42 FPYIAARRMKG
+42 FPYIAARRLKG
-53 CLREAAELIGLT
+53 CLREAAELIGFT
-65 EDEIGKI
+65 KEEIGKI

-92 NYTELR
+92 NYEELR

-111 ITQQNVLS
+111 ITRQNILS
-119 QFTTVKA
+119 QFTSVKA
-126 QTKIEKNGTAK
+126 QTKIEKSGTAK
-137 NNSLRFTR
+137 DNSLRFTR
-145 TVNHYSPLDPKKE
+145 TVNHYSPLDPKRE
-158 MCFRAQVELPD
+158 MRFRAQVEMPD
-169 KLERNETER
+169 EPERDEAAR

-204 RGLGSVRCSL
+204 RGLGSVKCSL
-214 EGTVFE
+214 EGPVVE
-220 KRQESEDGKNTDTER
+220 KRQDSEDGKNTDSGR
-235 PDVEN
+235 PDIEN
-240 IEIRDDK
+240 IEISDDE

-303 DIFLRNQVKFGAL
+303 NIFLRNQVKFGAL
-316 YPAEIIRDDESRI
+316 YPAEIIRDNESRI
-329 VRKDIYYPAPSYISQ
+329 VRKDIYYPAPAYISQ

-354 TKKIPEKE
+354 TKEVPEKE
-362 EECKELGLESSY
+362 RECEDLGLDPSY

-388 FVSIRKESD
+388 FVSIREESD
-397 GKNVILVKEPETDI
+397 GKNVIMVKEPETDI
-411 VYHHTKKSNRQNAVD
+411 VYHHTKKSKKQNAAD

-432 SEVLREQQILAG
+432 SEVLREQQIFAG
-444 EIRGKGKYIKE
+444 EIRGEGKYIKE
-455 IVKLLKGNTLR
+455 IVNLLKGNTLR

-518 GYTVRCDEVREQIK
+518 GYTVRCDEVREQIRK
-532 ESLKIEEKEVP
+532 SLKIEEKEVP
-543 SEAGDE
+543 SEADDE
-549 KAPLYSEIKTGIL
+549 KAELYSEIKTGIL

-574 SVPIVKAGSTFEFA
+574 SVPVVKAGSTFEFA

-593 VTAEDVL
+593 VTDEDVL

-610 GRVRII
+610 GRLRII
-616 RNGIYNGKS
+616 RNGIYSSSS
-625 NKDDSNKS
+625 NKDDSNKN
-633 GLSKE
+633 
-638 GLNCCVA
+638 GLNCCIA
-645 EGKKEESNSKRKK
+645 EAKKEKSNSKRQK
-658 KPEKAADLF
+658 KPETAAELF
-667 GKIIVDEAREVL
+667 RKIIIDEAREVL
-679 LREGVNTDLQKQR
+679 LRRAVNTDLQKQQ

-705 LMLAESMDKRIEDL
+705 LMLAESMDKRVEDL
-719 EDLKKEMKEVLKKP
+719 EALKKELKEP
-733 EDTTEEAAEYMELLR
+733 EDKTEEAAEYMGVLR

-760 KKPLK
+760 KKSLK
-765 DKVADIVSKY
+765 DKAADIVSKY

-781 LEEAKQDSKEPDKD
+781 LEETKRDSKEPDRD
-795 FDISASVRN
+795 FDISATAED
-804 FASGSLEYLKY
+804 FTGGSLEYLKDV
-815 AEELEEAYVFFG
+815 AELERAYVFFG
-827 KSENDFKKEMAGLW
+827 QSESAFKKEMAGLW

>member
-23 SGYSHAGIIDS
+23 SGYSYAGIVDS
-34 DVCYDCYG
+34 DVCYDSYG
-42 FPYIAARRMKG
+42 FPYIAARRLKG
-53 CLREAAELIGLT
+53 CLREAAELIGVT
-65 EDEIGKI
+65 KEEIGKI

-92 NYTELR
+92 NYEELR

-111 ITQQNVLS
+111 ITRQNILS
-119 QFTTVKA
+119 QFTSVKA
-126 QTKIEKNGTAK
+126 QTKIEKSGTAK
-137 NNSLRFTR
+137 DNSLRFTR

-158 MCFRAQVELPD
+158 MCFRAQVEMPE
-169 KLERNETER
+169 ERERDEAER

-204 RGLGSVRCSL
+204 RGLGSVKCSL
-214 EGTVFE
+214 EGPVVE
-220 KRQESEDGKNTDTER
+220 KRQDSEDGKNTDSGR
-235 PDVEN
+235 PDLEN
-240 IEIRDDK
+240 IEISVDE

-303 DIFLRNQVKFGAL
+303 NIFLRNQVKFGAL
-316 YPAEIIRDDESRI
+316 YPAEIIRDNESRI
-329 VRKDIYYPAPSYISQ
+329 VRKDIYYPAPAYISQ

-354 TKKIPEKE
+354 TKEVPEKE
-362 EECKELGLESSY
+362 RECEDLGLDPSY

-388 FVSIRKESD
+388 FVSIREESD
-397 GKNVILVKEPETDI
+397 GKNVIMVKEPETDI
-411 VYHHTKKSNRQNAVD
+411 VYHHTKKSKKQNAAD

-432 SEVLREQQILAG
+432 SEVLREQQIFAG
-444 EIRGKGKYIKE
+444 EIRGEGKYIKE
-455 IVKLLKGNTLR
+455 IVNLLKGNTLR

-518 GYTVRCDEVREQIK
+518 GYTVRCDEVREQIRK
-532 ESLKIEEKEVP
+532 SLKIEEKEVP
-543 SEAGDE
+543 SEADDE
-549 KAPLYSEIKTGIL
+549 KAQPYSEIKAGIL

-574 SVPIVKAGSTFEFA
+574 SVPVVKAGSTFEFA

-610 GRVRII
+610 GRLQII

-633 GLSKE
+633 GLNKDD
-638 GLNCCVA
+638 LNFCIA
-645 EGKKEESNSKRKK
+645 EGKKEESNSKRQK
-658 KPEKAADLF
+658 KPETAAELF
-667 GKIIVDEAREVL
+667 RKIIIDEAREVL
-679 LREGVNTDLQKQR
+679 LREGVNTDLQKRQ

-705 LMLAESMDKRIEDL
+705 LMLAESMDKRAEDL
-719 EDLKKEMKEVLKKP
+719 VDLKKERREVPKKP
-733 EDTTEEAAEYMELLR
+733 EDKTEEAAEYIELLR

-760 KKPLK
+760 KKSLK
-765 DKVADIVSKY
+765 DKAADIVSTY

-781 LEEAKQDSKEPDKD
+781 LEETKRDPKEPDRD
-795 FDISASVRN
+795 FDVSASARK
-804 FASGSLEYLKY
+804 FDGGSLEYLDD
-815 AEELEEAYVFFG
+815 ASELESAYVFFG
-827 KSENDFKKEMAGLW
+827 QSESAFKKEMAGLW

-861 SHENS
+861 SHGNS

>member
-1 MYKMGGRKYELVIT
+1 MGGRKYELVIT

-23 SGYSHAGIIDS
+23 SGYSYAGIVDS
-34 DVCYDCYG
+34 DVCYDSYG
-42 FPYIAARRMKG
+42 FPYIAARRLKG
-53 CLREAAELIGLT
+53 CLREAAELIGVT
-65 EDEIGKI
+65 KEEIGKI

-92 NYTELR
+92 NYEELR

-111 ITQQNVLS
+111 ITRQNILS
-119 QFTTVKA
+119 QFTSVKA
-126 QTKIEKNGTAK
+126 QTKIEKSGTAK
-137 NNSLRFTR
+137 DNSLRFTR

-158 MCFRAQVELPD
+158 MCFRAQVEMPE
-169 KLERNETER
+169 ERERDEAER

-204 RGLGSVRCSL
+204 RGLGSVKCSL
-214 EGTVFE
+214 EGPVVE
-220 KRQESEDGKNTDTER
+220 KRQDSEDGKNTDSGR
-235 PDVEN
+235 PDLEN
-240 IEIRDDK
+240 IEISVDE

-303 DIFLRNQVKFGAL
+303 NIFLRNQVKFGAL

-329 VRKDIYYPAPSYISQ
+329 VRKDIYYPAPAYISQ

-354 TKKIPEKE
+354 TKEIPEKE
-362 EECKELGLESSY
+362 RECEDLGLDPSY

-388 FVSIRKESD
+388 FVSIREESD
-397 GKNVILVKEPETDI
+397 GKNVIMVKEPETDI
-411 VYHHTKKSNRQNAVD
+411 VYHHTKKSKKQNAAD

-432 SEVLREQQILAG
+432 SEVLREQQIFAG
-444 EIRGKGKYIKE
+444 EIRGEGRYIKE

-490 EEKKTHTY
+490 KEKKTHTY

-518 GYTVRCDEVREQIK
+518 GYTVRCDEVREQIRK
-532 ESLKIEEKEVP
+532 SLKIEEKEVP
-543 SEAGDE
+543 SEADDE
-549 KAPLYSEIKTGIL
+549 KAELYSEIKTGIL

-574 SVPIVKAGSTFEFA
+574 SVPVVKAGSTFEFA

-610 GRVRII
+610 GRLRII
-616 RNGIYNGKS
+616 RNGISSSSS
-625 NKDDSNKS
+625 NKDDSNKN
-633 GLSKE
+633 
-638 GLNCCVA
+638 GLNCCIA
-645 EGKKEESNSKRKK
+645 EAKKEESNSKRQK
-658 KPEKAADLF
+658 KPETAAELF
-667 GKIIVDEAREVL
+667 RKIIIDEAREVL
-679 LREGVNTDLQKQR
+679 LRRAVNTDLQKQQ

-705 LMLAESMDKRIEDL
+705 LMLAESMDKRAEDL
-719 EDLKKEMKEVLKKP
+719 EDLKKELKEVLKKP
-733 EDTTEEAAEYMELLR
+733 EDKREEATEYMGVLR

-760 KKPLK
+760 KKSLK
-765 DKVADIVSKY
+765 DKAADIVSKY

-781 LEEAKQDSKEPDKD
+781 LEEAKRDPKEPDKD
-795 FDISASVRN
+795 FDISASARK
-804 FASGSLEYLKY
+804 FDGGSLVYLKY
-815 AEELEEAYVFFG
+815 AEELESAYVFFG
-827 KSENDFKKEMAGLW
+827 QSESAFKKEMAGLW

>member
-1 MYKMGGRKYELVIT
+1 MGGRKYELVIT

-23 SGYSHAGIIDS
+23 SGYSYAGIVDS
-34 DVCYDCYG
+34 DVCYDSNG
-42 FPYIAARRMKG
+42 FPYIAARRLKG
-53 CLREAAELIGLT
+53 CLREAAELIGFT
-65 EDEIGKI
+65 KEEIGKI

-92 NYTELR
+92 NYEELR

-111 ITQQNVLS
+111 ITRQNILS
-119 QFTTVKA
+119 QFTSVKA
-126 QTKIEKNGTAK
+126 QTKIEKSGTAK
-137 NNSLRFTR
+137 DNSLRFTR
-145 TVNHYSPLDPKKE
+145 TVNHYSPLDPKRE
-158 MCFRAQVELPD
+158 MRFRAQVEMPD
-169 KLERNETER
+169 EPERDEAAR

-204 RGLGSVRCSL
+204 RGLGSVKCSL
-214 EGTVFE
+214 EGPVVE
-220 KRQESEDGKNTDTER
+220 KRQDSEDGKNTDSGR
-235 PDVEN
+235 PDIEN
-240 IEIRDDK
+240 IEISDDE

-303 DIFLRNQVKFGAL
+303 NIFLRNQVKFGAL
-316 YPAEIIRDDESRI
+316 YPAEIIRDNESRI
-329 VRKDIYYPAPSYISQ
+329 VRKDIYYPAPAYISQ
-344 LKKTKKYVNV
+344 LKKTKRYVNV
-354 TKKIPEKE
+354 TKEVPEKE
-362 EECKELGLESSY
+362 RECEDLGLDPSY

-388 FVSIRKESD
+388 FVSIREESD
-397 GKNVILVKEPETDI
+397 GKNVIMVKEPETDI
-411 VYHHTKKSNRQNAVD
+411 VYHHTKKSKKQNAAD

-432 SEVLREQQILAG
+432 SEVLREQQIFAG
-444 EIRGKGKYIKE
+444 EIRGEGKYIKE
-455 IVKLLKGNTLR
+455 IVNLLKGNTLR

-518 GYTVRCDEVREQIK
+518 GYTVRCDEVREQIRK
-532 ESLKIEEKEVP
+532 SLKIEEKEVP
-543 SEAGDE
+543 SEADDE
-549 KAPLYSEIKTGIL
+549 KAELYSEIKTGIL

-574 SVPIVKAGSTFEFA
+574 SVPVVKAGSTFEFA

-593 VTAEDVL
+593 VTDEDVL

-610 GRVRII
+610 GRLRII
-616 RNGIYNGKS
+616 RNGIYSSSS
-625 NKDDSNKS
+625 NKDDSNKN
-633 GLSKE
+633 
-638 GLNCCVA
+638 GLNCCIA
-645 EGKKEESNSKRKK
+645 EAKKEKSNSKRQK
-658 KPEKAADLF
+658 KPETAAELF
-667 GKIIVDEAREVL
+667 RKIIIDEAREVL
-679 LREGVNTDLQKQR
+679 LRRAVNTDLQKQQ

-705 LMLAESMDKRIEDL
+705 LMLAESMDKRVEDL
-719 EDLKKEMKEVLKKP
+719 EALKKELKEP
-733 EDTTEEAAEYMELLR
+733 EDKTEEAAEYMGVLR

-760 KKPLK
+760 KKSLK
-765 DKVADIVSKY
+765 DKAADIVSKY

-781 LEEAKQDSKEPDKD
+781 LEETKRDSKEPDRD
-795 FDISASVRN
+795 FDISATAED
-804 FASGSLEYLKY
+804 FTGGSLEYLKDV
-815 AEELEEAYVFFG
+815 AELERAYVFFG
-827 KSENDFKKEMAGLW
+827 QSESAFKKEMAGLW

>member
-1 MYKMGGRKYELVIT
+1 MGGRKYELVIT

-23 SGYSHAGIIDS
+23 SGYSYAGIVDS
-34 DVCYDCYG
+34 DVCYDSYG
-42 FPYIAARRMKG
+42 FPYIAARRLKG
-53 CLREAAELIGLT
+53 CLREAAELIGVT
-65 EDEIGKI
+65 KEEIGKI

-79 KVSGIYIDNAYIE
+79 KEIGIYIDNAYIE
-92 NYTELR
+92 NYEELR

-111 ITQQNVLS
+111 ITRQNILS
-119 QFTTVKA
+119 QFTSVKA
-126 QTKIEKNGTAK
+126 QTKIEKSGTAK
-137 NNSLRFTR
+137 DNSLRFTR
-145 TVNHYSPLDPKKE
+145 PGGPYSPLDPRME
-158 MCFRAQVELPD
+158 VGFRAQVEMPE
-169 KLERNETER
+169 ERERDEAER

-204 RGLGSVRCSL
+204 RGLGSVKCSL
-214 EGTVFE
+214 EGPVVE
-220 KRQESEDGKNTDTER
+220 KRQDSEDGKNTDSGR
-235 PDVEN
+235 PDLEN
-240 IEIRDDK
+240 IEISVDE

-303 DIFLRNQVKFGAL
+303 NIFLRNQVKFGAL

-329 VRKDIYYPAPSYISQ
+329 VRKDIYYPAPAYISQ

-354 TKKIPEKE
+354 TKEIPEKE
-362 EECKELGLESSY
+362 RECEDLGLDPSY

-388 FVSIRKESD
+388 FVSIREESD
-397 GKNVILVKEPETDI
+397 GKNVIMVKEPETDI
-411 VYHHTKKSNRQNAVD
+411 VYHHTKKSKKQNAAD

-432 SEVLREQQILAG
+432 SEVLREQQIFAG
-444 EIRGKGKYIKE
+444 EIRGEGKYIKE
-455 IVKLLKGNTLR
+455 IVNLLKGNTLR

-518 GYTVRCDEVREQIK
+518 GYTVRCDEVREQIRK
-532 ESLKIEEKEVP
+532 SLKIEEKEVP
-543 SEAGDE
+543 SEADDE
-549 KAPLYSEIKTGIL
+549 KAELYSEIKTGIL

-574 SVPIVKAGSTFEFA
+574 SVPVVKAGSTFEFA

-593 VTAEDVL
+593 VTDEDVL

-610 GRVRII
+610 GRLRII
-616 RNGIYNGKS
+616 RNGIYSSSS
-625 NKDDSNKS
+625 NKDDSNKN
-633 GLSKE
+633 
-638 GLNCCVA
+638 GLNCCIA
-645 EGKKEESNSKRKK
+645 EAKKEKSNSKRQK
-658 KPEKAADLF
+658 KPETAAELF
-667 GKIIVDEAREVL
+667 RKIIIDEAREVL
-679 LREGVNTDLQKQR
+679 LRRAVNTDLQKQQ

-705 LMLAESMDKRIEDL
+705 LMLAESMDKRVEDL
-719 EDLKKEMKEVLKKP
+719 EALKKELKEP
-733 EDTTEEAAEYMELLR
+733 EDKTEEAAEYMGVLR

-760 KKPLK
+760 KKSLK
-765 DKVADIVSKY
+765 DKAADIVSKY

-781 LEEAKQDSKEPDKD
+781 LEETKRDSKEPDRD
-795 FDISASVRN
+795 FDISATAED
-804 FASGSLEYLKY
+804 FTGGSLEYLKDV
-815 AEELEEAYVFFG
+815 AELERAYVFFG
-827 KSENDFKKEMAGLW
+827 QSESAFKKEMAGLW

-861 SHENS
+861 SHGNS

>member
-1 MYKMGGRKYELVIT
+1 MGGRKYELVIT

-23 SGYSHAGIIDS
+23 SGYSYAGIVDS
-34 DVCYDCYG
+34 DVCYDSNG
-42 FPYIAARRMKG
+42 FPYIAARRLKG
-53 CLREAAELIGLT
+53 CLREAAELIGFT
-65 EDEIGKI
+65 KEEIGKI

-92 NYTELR
+92 NYEELR

-111 ITQQNVLS
+111 ITRQNILS
-119 QFTTVKA
+119 QFTSVKA
-126 QTKIEKNGTAK
+126 QTKIEKSGTAK
-137 NNSLRFTR
+137 DNSLRFTR
-145 TVNHYSPLDPKKE
+145 TVNHYSPLDPKRE
-158 MCFRAQVELPD
+158 MRFRAQVEMPD
-169 KLERNETER
+169 EPERDEAAR

-204 RGLGSVRCSL
+204 RGLGSVKCSL
-214 EGTVFE
+214 EGPVVE
-220 KRQESEDGKNTDTER
+220 KRQDSEEAKNTDSGR
-235 PDVEN
+235 PD
-240 IEIRDDK
+240 IEISGDE

-286 GAYLRSAGKSA
+286 GAYLSSAGKSA
-297 DSEDFK
+297 DSDEFK

-329 VRKDIYYPAPSYISQ
+329 VRKDIYYPAPAYISQ

-354 TKKIPEKE
+354 TKEVPEKE
-362 EECKELGLESSY
+362 RECEDLGLDPSY

-388 FVSIRKESD
+388 FVSIREKSE
-397 GKNVILVKEPETDI
+397 GKNVILVKELETDI

-432 SEVLREQQILAG
+432 SEVLREQQIFAG

-504 LAVLESDAVFVNLN
+504 LAVLESDAVFVNSN
-518 GYTVRCDEVREQIK
+518 GYTVRCDEVRKQIK
-532 ESLKIEEKEVP
+532 ESLKSEEKEVL
-543 SEAGDE
+543 SEADDE
-549 KAPLYSEIKTGIL
+549 KAELYSEIKTGIL

-574 SVPIVKAGSTFEFA
+574 SVPVVKAGSTFEFA

-593 VTAEDVL
+593 VTDEDVL

-610 GRVRII
+610 GRLRII
-616 RNGIYNGKS
+616 RNGIYSSSS
-625 NKDDSNKS
+625 NKDDSNKN
-633 GLSKE
+633 
-638 GLNCCVA
+638 GLNCCIA
-645 EGKKEESNSKRKK
+645 EAKKEKSNSKRQK
-658 KPEKAADLF
+658 KPETAAELF
-667 GKIIVDEAREVL
+667 RKIIIDEAREVL
-679 LREGVNTDLQKQR
+679 LRRAVNTDLQKQQ

-705 LMLAESMDKRIEDL
+705 LMLAESMDKRVEDL
-719 EDLKKEMKEVLKKP
+719 EALKKELKEP
-733 EDTTEEAAEYMELLR
+733 EDKTEEAAEYMGVLR

-760 KKPLK
+760 KKSLK
-765 DKVADIVSKY
+765 DKAADIVSKY

-781 LEEAKQDSKEPDKD
+781 LEETKRDSKEPDRD
-795 FDISASVRN
+795 FDISATAED
-804 FASGSLEYLKY
+804 FTGGSLEYLKDV
-815 AEELEEAYVFFG
+815 AELERAYVFFG
-827 KSENDFKKEMAGLW
+827 QSESAFKKEMAGLW

-861 SHENS
+861 SHGNS

>member
-1 MYKMGGRKYELVIT
+1 MGGRKYELVIT

-23 SGYSHAGIIDS
+23 SGYSYAGIVDS
-34 DVCYDCYG
+34 DVCYDSNG
-42 FPYIAARRMKG
+42 FPYIAARRLKG
-53 CLREAAELIGLT
+53 CLREAAELIGFT
-65 EDEIGKI
+65 KEEIGKI

-92 NYTELR
+92 NYEELR
-98 RDCEKLDKQYCKY
+98 RDREKLDKQYCKY
-111 ITQQNVLS
+111 ITRQNILS
-119 QFTTVKA
+119 QFTSVKA
-126 QTKIEKNGTAK
+126 QTKIEKSGTAK
-137 NNSLRFTR
+137 DNSLRFTR
-145 TVNHYSPLDPKKE
+145 TVNHYSPLDPKRE
-158 MCFRAQVELPD
+158 MRFRAQVEMPD
-169 KLERNETER
+169 EPERDEAAR

-204 RGLGSVRCSL
+204 RGLGSVKCSL
-214 EGTVFE
+214 EGPVVE
-220 KRQESEDGKNTDTER
+220 KRQDSEDGKNTDSGR
-235 PDVEN
+235 PDIEN
-240 IEIRDDK
+240 IEISDDE

-286 GAYLRSAGKSA
+286 GAYLSSAGKSA

-303 DIFLRNQVKFGAL
+303 NIFLRNQVKFGAL
-316 YPAEIIRDDESRI
+316 YPAEIIRDNESRI
-329 VRKDIYYPAPSYISQ
+329 VRKDIYYPAPAYISQ

-354 TKKIPEKE
+354 TKEVPEKE
-362 EECKELGLESSY
+362 RECEDLGLDPSY

-388 FVSIRKESD
+388 FVSIREKSE
-397 GKNVILVKEPETDI
+397 GKNVILVKELETDI

-432 SEVLREQQILAG
+432 SEVLREQQIFAG

-504 LAVLESDAVFVNLN
+504 LAVLESDAVFVNSN
-518 GYTVRCDEVREQIK
+518 GYTVRCDEVRKQIK
-532 ESLKIEEKEVP
+532 ESLKSEEKEVL
-543 SEAGDE
+543 SEADDE
-549 KAPLYSEIKTGIL
+549 KAELYSEIKTGIL

-574 SVPIVKAGSTFEFA
+574 SVPVVKAGSTFEFA

-593 VTAEDVL
+593 VTDEDVL

-610 GRVRII
+610 GRLRII
-616 RNGIYNGKS
+616 RNGIYSSSS
-625 NKDDSNKS
+625 NKDDSNKN
-633 GLSKE
+633 
-638 GLNCCVA
+638 GLNCCIA
-645 EGKKEESNSKRKK
+645 EAKKEKSNSKRQK
-658 KPEKAADLF
+658 KPETAAELF
-667 GKIIVDEAREVL
+667 RKIIIDEAREVL
-679 LREGVNTDLQKQR
+679 LRRAVNTDLQKQQ

-705 LMLAESMDKRIEDL
+705 LMLAESMDKRVEDL
-719 EDLKKEMKEVLKKP
+719 EALKKELKEP
-733 EDTTEEAAEYMELLR
+733 EDKTEEAAEYMGVLR

-760 KKPLK
+760 KKSLK
-765 DKVADIVSKY
+765 DKAADIVSKY

-781 LEEAKQDSKEPDKD
+781 LEETKRDSKEPDRD
-795 FDISASVRN
+795 FDISATAED
-804 FASGSLEYLKY
+804 FTGGSLEYLKDV
-815 AEELEEAYVFFG
+815 AELERAYVFFG
-827 KSENDFKKEMAGLW
+827 QSESAFKKEMAGLW

-861 SHENS
+861 SHGNS

>member
-23 SGYSHAGIIDS
+23 SGYSYAGIVDS
-34 DVCYDCYG
+34 DVCYDSNG
-42 FPYIAARRMKG
+42 FPYIAARRLKG
-53 CLREAAELIGLT
+53 CLREAAELIGFT
-65 EDEIGKI
+65 KEEIGKI

-92 NYTELR
+92 NYEELR

-111 ITQQNVLS
+111 ITRQNILS
-119 QFTTVKA
+119 QFTSVKA
-126 QTKIEKNGTAK
+126 QTKIEKSGTAK
-137 NNSLRFTR
+137 DNSLRFTR
-145 TVNHYSPLDPKKE
+145 TVNHYSPLDPKRE
-158 MCFRAQVELPD
+158 MRFRAQVEMPD
-169 KLERNETER
+169 EPERDEAAR

-204 RGLGSVRCSL
+204 RGLGSVKCSL
-214 EGTVFE
+214 EGPVVE
-220 KRQESEDGKNTDTER
+220 KRQDSEDGKNTDSGR
-235 PDVEN
+235 PDIEN
-240 IEIRDDK
+240 IEISDDE

-303 DIFLRNQVKFGAL
+303 NIFLRNQVKFGAL
-316 YPAEIIRDDESRI
+316 YPAEIIRDNESRI
-329 VRKDIYYPAPSYISQ
+329 VRKDIYYPAPAYISQ

-354 TKKIPEKE
+354 TKEVPEKE
-362 EECKELGLESSY
+362 RECEDLGLDPSY

-388 FVSIRKESD
+388 FVSIREESD
-397 GKNVILVKEPETDI
+397 GKNVIMVKEPETDI
-411 VYHHTKKSNRQNAVD
+411 VYHHTKKSKKQNAAD

-432 SEVLREQQILAG
+432 SEVLREQQIFAG
-444 EIRGKGKYIKE
+444 EIRGEGKYIKE
-455 IVKLLKGNTLR
+455 IVNLLKGNTLR

-518 GYTVRCDEVREQIK
+518 GYTVRCDEVREQIRK
-532 ESLKIEEKEVP
+532 SLKIEEKEVP
-543 SEAGDE
+543 SEADDE
-549 KAPLYSEIKTGIL
+549 KAELYSEIKTGIL

-574 SVPIVKAGSTFEFA
+574 SVPVVKAGSTFEFA

-593 VTAEDVL
+593 VTDEDVL

-610 GRVRII
+610 GRLRII
-616 RNGIYNGKS
+616 RNGIYSSSS
-625 NKDDSNKS
+625 NKDDSNKN
-633 GLSKE
+633 
-638 GLNCCVA
+638 GLNCCIA
-645 EGKKEESNSKRKK
+645 EAKKEKSNSKRQK
-658 KPEKAADLF
+658 KPETAAELF
-667 GKIIVDEAREVL
+667 RKIIIDEAREVL
-679 LREGVNTDLQKQR
+679 LRRAVNTDLQKQQ

-705 LMLAESMDKRIEDL
+705 LMLAESMDKRVEDL
-719 EDLKKEMKEVLKKP
+719 EALKKELKEP
-733 EDTTEEAAEYMELLR
+733 EDKTEEAAEYMGVLR

-760 KKPLK
+760 KKSLK
-765 DKVADIVSKY
+765 DKAADIVSKY

-781 LEEAKQDSKEPDKD
+781 LEETKRDSKEPDRD
-795 FDISASVRN
+795 FDISATAED
-804 FASGSLEYLKY
+804 FTGGSLEYLKDV
-815 AEELEEAYVFFG
+815 AELERAYVFFG
-827 KSENDFKKEMAGLW
+827 QSESAFKKEMAGLW

>member
-1 MYKMGGRKYELVIT
+1 MGGRKYELVIT

-23 SGYSHAGIIDS
+23 SGYSYAGIVDS
-34 DVCYDCYG
+34 DVCYDSYG
-42 FPYIAARRMKG
+42 FPYIAARRLKG
-53 CLREAAELIGLT
+53 CLREAAELIGFT
-65 EDEIGKI
+65 KEEIGKI

-92 NYTELR
+92 NYEELR

-111 ITQQNVLS
+111 ITRQNILS
-119 QFTTVKA
+119 QFTSVKA
-126 QTKIEKNGTAK
+126 QTKIEKSGTAK
-137 NNSLRFTR
+137 DNSLRFTR

-158 MCFRAQVELPD
+158 MCFRAQVEMPE
-169 KLERNETER
+169 ERERDEAER

-214 EGTVFE
+214 EGPVFE
-220 KRQESEDGKNTDTER
+220 KRQDSEDGKNTDSGR

-240 IEIRDDK
+240 IEISVDE

-286 GAYLRSAGKSA
+286 GAYLSSAGKSA
-297 DSEDFK
+297 DSDEFK

-316 YPAEIIRDDESRI
+316 YPAEIIRDNESRI
-329 VRKDIYYPAPSYISQ
+329 VRKDIYYPAPAYISQ

-354 TKKIPEKE
+354 TKEVPEKE
-362 EECKELGLESSY
+362 RECEDLGLDPSY

-388 FVSIRKESD
+388 FVSIREKSE
-397 GKNVILVKEPETDI
+397 GKNVILVKELETDI

-432 SEVLREQQILAG
+432 SEVLREQQIFAG

-504 LAVLESDAVFVNLN
+504 LAVLESDAVFVNSN
-518 GYTVRCDEVREQIK
+518 GYTVRCDEVRKQIK
-532 ESLKIEEKEVP
+532 ESLKSEEKEVL
-543 SEAGDE
+543 SEADDE
-549 KAPLYSEIKTGIL
+549 KAELYSEIKTGIL

-574 SVPIVKAGSTFEFA
+574 SVPVVKAGSTFEFA

-593 VTAEDVL
+593 VTDEDVL

-610 GRVRII
+610 GRLRII
-616 RNGIYNGKS
+616 RNGIYSSSS
-625 NKDDSNKS
+625 NKDDSNKN
-633 GLSKE
+633 
-638 GLNCCVA
+638 GLNCCIA
-645 EGKKEESNSKRKK
+645 EAKKEKSNSKRQK
-658 KPEKAADLF
+658 KPETAAELF
-667 GKIIVDEAREVL
+667 RKIIIDEAREVL
-679 LREGVNTDLQKQR
+679 LRRAVNTDLQKQQ

-705 LMLAESMDKRIEDL
+705 LMLAESMDKRVEDL
-719 EDLKKEMKEVLKKP
+719 EALKKELKEP
-733 EDTTEEAAEYMELLR
+733 EDKTEEAAEYMGVLR

-760 KKPLK
+760 KKSLK
-765 DKVADIVSKY
+765 DKAADIVSKY

-781 LEEAKQDSKEPDKD
+781 LEETKRDPKEPDRD
-795 FDISASVRN
+795 FDISATAED
-804 FASGSLEYLKY
+804 FTGGSLEYLKDV
-815 AEELEEAYVFFG
+815 AEIERAYVFFG
-827 KSENDFKKEMAGLW
+827 QSESAFKKEMAGLW

-861 SHENS
+861 SHGNS